1 MSCYANFPVD
11 VISDIPVRLRTLQGS
26 LLSMETIAC
35 YLRRDS
41 CALPDA
47 DMTPGA
53 WEYGVLTG
61 SHSSHIWRA
70 IISKSLSRL
79 IATSN
84 LRLIVNHAITTRTA

>member
-53 WEYGVLTG
+53 WVALIPRIYGVLLF
-61 SHSSHIWRA
+61 R
-70 IISKSLSRL
+70 SRY
-79 IATSN
+79 
-84 LRLIVNHAITTRTA
+84 RG